1 MSVIAT
7 WTQIDCRLA
16 ELLSSLLDTPDLRI
30 AMAMYQ
36 SLTGGDARRAALE
49 GAASEALRDDDLL
62 LFRAVMKAIRPSSN
76 RRNDYAHHLW
86 GISEQIP
93 DALLLADPKA
103 WVRHNT
109 SIEVR
114 LKALRDR
121 ARYAQILS
129 EEVTEFDRR
138 RVKVYGKKVLAA
150 DLADAEAASQ
160 HVLFLTVALSS
171 GYDGD
176 DPIRQMLLSEPA
188 VRRALQELSPEKT
201 PIVQPLLRSKTRPV
215 KR

>member
-1 MSVIAT
+1 M
-7 WTQIDCRLA
+7 
-16 ELLSSLLDTPDLRI
+16 
-30 AMAMYQ
+30 
-36 SLTGGDARRAALE
+36 
-49 GAASEALRDDDLL
+49 
-62 LFRAVMKAIRPSSN
+62 
-76 RRNDYAHHLW
+76 
-86 GISEQIP
+86 
-93 DALLLADPKA
+93 
-103 WVRHNT
+103 
-109 SIEVR
+109 
-114 LKALRDR
+114 
-121 ARYAQILS
+121 
-129 EEVTEFDRR
+129 
-138 RVKVYGKKVLAA
+138 LAA